1 MMFYF
6 VSSLYHIASLGCWG
20 LRNHRA
26 GVGLEEQSSQ
36 TGQDFQGWDDVG
48 LILGLG
54 GWLDLMVK

>member
-1 MMFYF
+1 MMFCF
-6 VSSLYHIASLGCWG
+6 HSSLYHIASSDCWG

-36 TGQDFQGWDDVG
+36 TSQDFQGWDDVG

-54 GWLDLMVK
+54 GWLDVMVK